1 MVRFQC
7 ESCGRLKGE
16 GEVWILGFAAEN
28 IGVTS
33 ARREISIASSWDR
46 PRAVESLAVHFC
58 SDECRAVYMSALFG
72 DSPETLD
79 GTATS
84 AKRRI
89 KRLVPGAIVDTVV
102 SEKSRPKSKRRIVVR
117 RKTA

>member
-1 MVRFQC
+1 MIRFQC
-7 ESCGRLKGE
+7 ESCGRLKGD

-33 ARREISIASSWDR
+33 ARREVSIASSWDR
-46 PRAVESLAVHFC
+46 SRAVEALAVHFC
-58 SDECRAVYMSALFG
+58 SDQCRITYMNALFG

-79 GTATS
+79 GSDTS
-84 AKRRI
+84 TRRRI
-89 KRLVPGAIVDTVV
+89 KRFVPGAVVDTVV
-102 SEKSRPKSKRRIVVR
+102 SEKSRPKTRRTTSR